1 MSLTVTLVPCL
12 KDNYAY
18 LLADRDAGLC
28 AVVDPSEPGPVKA
41 ALAKSGLKL
50 THILNTHHHWDH
62 TGGNEALKAEFG
74 AIVVGPGKDRDRIP
88 GIDEGVSEDTGWTFG
103 PHRARILEVPA
114 HTKGAITFVFGDIA
128 FTGDTLFAMGCGRL
142 FEGDPPMMWNSLS
155 KLMTLPGDTKIYC
168 GHEYTL
174 SNGRFAPTLEPN
186 NADLKAR
193 MREVEAAR
201 AKNEPTIPST
211 MELEKKTNPFLRP
224 NSPELRRSLGME
236 NASDVEVFGETRKRK
251 DSFCFFHCHG
261 PRLRATQLNSGKG
274 WGNISD

>member
-18 LLADRDAGLC
+18 LLADRAAGLC
-28 AVVDPSEPGPVKA
+28 AVVDPSEPEPVKA
-41 ALAKSGLKL
+41 ALAKTGDRL

-62 TGGNEALKAEFG
+62 TGGNQSLKTEFG
-74 AIVVGPGKDRDRIP
+74 AKVIGPAKDRERIP
-88 GIDEGVSEDTGWTFG
+88 GIDEGVSEDSGWSFG

-114 HTKGAITFVFGDIA
+114 HTRGAITFVFGAIA

-155 KLMTLPGDTKIYC
+155 KLMTLADDTKIYC

-174 SNGRFAPTLEPN
+174 SNGRFALTLEPG
-186 NADLKAR
+186 NADLQAR
-193 MREVEAAR
+193 MRDVETAR
-201 AKNEPTIPST
+201 ARNEPTIPST
-211 MELEKKTNPFLRP
+211 MGLEKKTNPFLRP

-251 DSFCFFHCHG
+251 DSF
-261 PRLRATQLNSGKG
+261 
-274 WGNISD
+274 

>member
-62 TGGNEALKAEFG
+62 TGGNQALKDEFG
-74 AIVVGPGKDRDRIP
+74 AKVIGPAKDRDRIP
-88 GIDEGVSEDTGWTFG
+88 GIDEGVSEGSGWSFG

-155 KLMTLPGDTKIYC
+155 KLMTLPDDTKIYC

-174 SNGRFAPTLEPN
+174 SNGRFALTLEPDN
-186 NADLKAR
+186 VDLRAR
-193 MREVEAAR
+193 MKDVEAAR
-201 AKNEPTIPST
+201 AKNEPTVPST
-211 MELEKKTNPFLRP
+211 MGLEKKTNPFLRP
-224 NSPELRRSLGME
+224 HSPELRRSLGME
-236 NASDVEVFGETRKRK
+236 NASDVEVFGETRRRK
-251 DSFCFFHCHG
+251 DSF
-261 PRLRATQLNSGKG
+261 
-274 WGNISD
+274 